1 MAKEFQMKSAA
12 SLREILRDVA
22 GRLEAVSDSPRLD
35 AELLLAQAIDV
46 SRSYFFAHPE
56 DIPDAAA
63 VARLASKVERRLRG
77 EPMAYITGQKEFWS
91 LELAVTPATLVPRP
105 ETEVLVELALREIP
119 RNADWKI
126 LDLGTGSG
134 AIAVAL
140 ASERPLC
147 TVTAVDCS
155 DEAIEVAEQNV
166 RHLGLGNVECIA
178 GNWTEP
184 VQDQTF
190 DLIVSNPP
198 YVAADS
204 AELARLASEPRLALV
219 AGADGLDAVR
229 TLAEDCRHVI
239 RDKCALMLEHGSEQE
254 SRVQEILAAAGWA
267 DIETHN
273 DLAGL
278 PRIST
283 ARKIAPTSTN
293 D

>member
-1 MAKEFQMKSAA
+1 M
-12 SLREILRDVA
+12 
-22 GRLEAVSDSPRLD
+22 
-35 AELLLAQAIDV
+35 
-46 SRSYFFAHPE
+46 
-56 DIPDAAA
+56 
-63 VARLASKVERRLRG
+63 
-77 EPMAYITGQKEFWS
+77 
-91 LELAVTPATLVPRP
+91 PRP

-119 RNADWKI
+119 RDAAWKI

-140 ASERPLC
+140 ANERPLC
-147 TVTAVDCS
+147 TITAVDCS
-155 DEAIEVAEQNV
+155 HEAIQVAEQNV
-166 RHLGLGNVECIA
+166 RHLGLGNVECVA

-184 VQDQTF
+184 VRGDCF

-204 AELARLASEPRLALV
+204 TELARLACEPQMALV
-219 AGADGLDAVR
+219 AGADGLDAIR
-229 TLAEDCRHVI
+229 TLAQDCRDI
-239 RDKCALMLEHGSEQE
+239 LRDRRALMLEHGSEQE
-254 SRVQEILAAAGWA
+254 SPVQEILAAAGWA
-267 DIETHN
+267 DIETHK